1 MRKQIVY
8 STVIASLFA
17 LAGVASAQNYVA
29 GGTAIHSGYVPG
41 GYGGYGG
48 YHSST
53 IEEGSFR
60 GLADFARAIGEAD
73 YMSSLAGINRQEAW
87 NRAIDNRKKS
97 VDTYFQIKQ
106 INRAAREAARP
117 QPLTATQYAK
127 LAKQQAPDRLTDADY
142 NRVLGRLAW
151 PAVLTGDDFAA
162 ERMALDKAFAGRTA
176 QDVGVSTRFNAEVR
190 ELTQAMQAKLRDRLD
205 TMSPLEFIAAQK
217 YVTGLAYEA
226 QQPLV
231 VAGLASAQ

>member
-29 GGTAIHSGYVPG
+29 GGAAIHSGYVPG

-60 GLADFARAIGEAD
+60 GLADFTRAIGEAD

-97 VDTYFQIKQ
+97 VDTY
-106 INRAAREAARP
+106 
-117 QPLTATQYAK
+117 
-127 LAKQQAPDRLTDADY
+127 
-142 NRVLGRLAW
+142 
-151 PAVLTGDDFAA
+151 
-162 ERMALDKAFAGRTA
+162 
-176 QDVGVSTRFNAEVR
+176 
-190 ELTQAMQAKLRDRLD
+190 
-205 TMSPLEFIAAQK
+205 
-217 YVTGLAYEA
+217 
-226 QQPLV
+226 
-231 VAGLASAQ
+231 